1 MERIKNINKNMA
13 KPKTLYKQVPK
24 SEETVLQQKIDMLLP
39 NDLHN
44 LEDPSIYLKQK
55 RQAAKVD
62 PDKLRSILI
71 SPMNQKIRDSVY
83 TALIN
88 DPDYEPKFSCEM
100 GLEEHRNYTNSV
112 FVKTLKALNM
122 TPTDYRRNPD
132 FFLFTMSLLSA
143 LHASAATKLGVHYGL
158 YTKSI
163 LKLGTQ
169 KHQKLADQA
178 LELKNLGCF
187 GLTELGHGSNVQGIL
202 TTATYKHDERCF
214 ILNTPHELGMKYWIG
229 NLAKTCDR
237 AVVFAKLIVDDKDEG
252 IHVFHVPVRNLRGD
266 LLPGVIVGDIG
277 HKLGHNGVDN
287 AWVMFKR
294 VKLPYD
300 AMLDKYS
307 AITEDGKFTSPIK
320 KKMDRF
326 ALQLAALSGGRL
338 AVGYTSG
345 TVMMETGMIGLR
357 YLCTRKQFGA
367 KKYQEETL
375 INYPLIQFRLF
386 PILANSVIYNVFIEK
401 IFYDWENLGTS
412 KHDKKFEK
420 EIHALSSFVKVINTW
435 EANKAVL
442 VVRELCGGHGYSSY
456 SKLPDLIQDQNVQVT
471 WEGTNDVLIQQTA
484 KFLMKVF
491 TKYMTKGVLNYKS
504 FQYLKD
510 FEDDERTERELKVIV
525 NTVSEMDSQ
534 KMNQKL
540 LLSCIKRI
548 MQYRIKV
555 VSEMVAQRF
564 SKSMELKKEMFSAYN
579 RTLPDAL
586 LDACIFYGEYK
597 TFEFFEEF
605 LAKIDNS
612 KTNERE
618 FLTRLLIV
626 FVIDKIKNK
635 NHYLSETCT
644 LEFYKNLDDISL
656 NVNESIVNDLVVLG
670 DVMVLPDEL
679 MNSTLGNSDGDVYR
693 RILSKLYSTPGH
705 FGKDK
710 YWRETLKL
718 RGYN

>member
-1 MERIKNINKNMA
+1 MA

-44 LEDPSIYLKQK
+44 LEDPSIYLKQR
-55 RQAAKVD
+55 RQSANVH
-62 PDKLRSILI
+62 PEKLRSILI
-71 SPMNQKIRDSVY
+71 SPMNQRVRDSIY
-83 TALIN
+83 RALIN
-88 DPDYEPKFSCEM
+88 DPTYTPKLSCEM
-100 GLEEHRNYTNSV
+100 DLEEHRNYTNQV
-112 FVKTLKALNM
+112 FAKSLRALGM
-122 TPTDYRRNPD
+122 TAKDYRRNPD
-132 FFLFTMSLLSA
+132 FFLFTMSLLST

-163 LKLGTQ
+163 LKLGTE
-169 KHQKLADQA
+169 KHQKLADKA

-187 GLTELGHGSNVQGIL
+187 GLTEMGHGSNVQGIL
-202 TTATYKHDERCF
+202 TTATYNHGERCF

-229 NLAKTCDR
+229 NLAKTGNN
-237 AVVFAKLIVDDKDEG
+237 AVIFAKLIVDDKDQG
-252 IHVFHVPVRNLRGD
+252 VHVFHVPIRNLRGE

-277 HKLGHNGVDN
+277 HKFGHNGVDN
-287 AWVMFKR
+287 GWVMFKR

-300 AMLDKYS
+300 ALLDKYS
-307 AITEDGKFTSPIK
+307 SISPDGKFTSPIK
-320 KKMDRF
+320 KKMERF

-345 TVMMETGMIGLR
+345 SVMVETGIIGLR

-375 INYPLIQFRLF
+375 INYPLIQYRLF
-386 PILANSVIYNVFIEK
+386 PILANGVIYNAFIEK
-401 IFYDWENLGTS
+401 IFYDWENLDTK

-435 EANKAVL
+435 EANRAVL
-442 VVRELCGGHGYSSY
+442 TVRELCGGHGYSSY
-456 SKLPDLIQDQNVQVT
+456 SKIPDLITDQNVQVT

-484 KFLMKVF
+484 KFLMKIF
-491 TKYMTKGVLNYKS
+491 TKYMTKGVLNYRS
-504 FQYLKD
+504 FQFLKD
-510 FEDDERTERELKVIV
+510 FEDDERNERELKAI
-525 NTVSEMDSQ
+525 TSAVSDMDSQ
-534 KMNQKL
+534 KVNQKL
-540 LLSCIKRI
+540 LLSCIKRL
-548 MQYRIKV
+548 MQYRLKV

-564 SKSMELKKEMFSAYN
+564 TKSMEITKEMFSAYN
-579 RTLPDAL
+579 RSLPDAL

-597 TFEFFEEF
+597 TLEFFEEF

-612 KTNERE
+612 KAAERD

-626 FVIDKIKNK
+626 FAIDKIKNK

-644 LEFYKNLDDISL
+644 LDFYRNLDDISL
-656 NVNESIVNDLVVLG
+656 NVNESLIDDLVILG
-670 DVMVLPDEL
+670 DVMVLPNEL

-693 RILSKLYSTPGH
+693 RILSKLYSSEGH

-710 YWRETLKL
+710 YWGETLKI